1 MAFRTFERGIDGHG
15 VHQAQVSRR
24 ALLRGGALAGAG
36 ALLAGLPMGRAAL
49 AHGHAAGGMHAAM
62 PGMAWPG
69 VTKEVTGY
77 VADGKVANMVA
88 TFGWGTSDTLQTV
101 GGGKLTIGQPAMAD
115 ADSLYRI
122 YSMTKPVTGMAT
134 MMLIEDGKLGL
145 DQPLA
150 DILPAYAN
158 MTVQKTYDGSI
169 TDVVPAERPITIR
182 HLLTHTAGLG
192 YGIIQEGPIK
202 DEYERLGLV
211 PGQVS
216 RIPIPGIGRSKPVE
230 GLANFADRLA
240 EVPLVYQPGT
250 KWSYSVSLD
259 LLGRVIEVASGV
271 DFATFLQDNIF
282 DPAGMDSTY
291 FQVPRSEVGRFTT
304 NYGILNGT
312 PLPVDP
318 AAASI
323 YLDEPAFP
331 FGGAGLVSSPR
342 DYDRFLRMLLGY
354 GKIDG
359 TRVMGE
365 LAVRVGTRDILPS
378 TVETAGTWIE
388 GQGFGAGGRV
398 TDGAFG
404 WGGAAGTAAF
414 ADFKSGLRA
423 QLYTQYMPSGSY
435 PIQNA
440 FPDLVRADLAAMTG
454 GASSGE

>member
-1 MAFRTFERGIDGHG
+1 MAFRTFERGIDGLG
-15 VHQAQVSRR
+15 VDQAQVSRR

-49 AHGHAAGGMHAAM
+49 AHGHAAGGMHAPM

-122 YSMTKPVTGMAT
+122 YSMTKPVTGMAA

-182 HLLTHTAGLG
+182 QLLTHTAGLG
-192 YGIIQEGPIK
+192 YGIIQQGPIK

-282 DPAGMDSTY
+282 TPAGMDSTY

-312 PLPVDP
+312 PLAGRSGGGVDLSRRACIPVRRGRAGQQP
-318 AAASI
+318 ARLRPFPADAAGLRKDRR
-323 YLDEPAFP
+323 YARHGRTGRARGYARHPALHR
-331 FGGAGLVSSPR
+331 GDSGNVDRGAGLRCWRPR
-342 DYDRFLRMLLGY
+342 HGRRVRLGRCGWNGCLCRLQERAARAALHAVHAERFL
-354 GKIDG
+354 
-359 TRVMGE
+359 
-365 LAVRVGTRDILPS
+365 
-378 TVETAGTWIE
+378 
-388 GQGFGAGGRV
+388 
-398 TDGAFG
+398 
-404 WGGAAGTAAF
+404 
-414 ADFKSGLRA
+414 
-423 QLYTQYMPSGSY
+423 SY
-435 PIQNA
+435 PECVSRSRPRRSCCHDGRCI
-440 FPDLVRADLAAMTG
+440 VW
-454 GASSGE
+454 

>member
-1 MAFRTFERGIDGHG
+1 MAYRTFDDGFD
-15 VHQAQVSRR
+15 QAQVSRR

-36 ALLAGLPMGRAAL
+36 ALLAGIPMWRAAL
-49 AHGHAAGGMHAAM
+49 AHNHAGGVMHT
-62 PGMAWPG
+62 MAWPG
-69 VTKEVTGY
+69 VTEEVTGY
-77 VADGKVANMVA
+77 VAQGKVANMLA
-88 TFGWGTSDTLQTV
+88 TFGWGTGDALQTV

-134 MMLIEDGKLGL
+134 MMLIDDGKLGL

-150 DILPAYAN
+150 EILPAYSD
-158 MTVQKTYDGSI
+158 MMVQKTYDGSI
-169 TDVVPAERPITIR
+169 TDLVPAERPITIR
-182 HLLTHTAGLG
+182 QLLTHTAGLG
-192 YGIIQEGPIK
+192 YGIIQKGPISK
-202 DEYERLGLV
+202 EYERLGLV
-211 PGQVS
+211 PGEVS
-216 RIPIPGIGRSKPVE
+216 RIPIPGIGRAKPVE

-240 EVPLVYQPGT
+240 EVPLVLQPGT

-259 LLGRVIEVASGV
+259 LLGRVIEVASGT
-271 DFATFLQDNIF
+271 DFASFLQDNIF
-282 DPAGMDSTY
+282 TPAGMDSTY
-291 FQVPRSEVGRFTT
+291 FRVPRSEVGRFTT

-312 PLPVDP
+312 PLPIDP

-359 TRVMGE
+359 KRVMGE
-365 LAVRVGTRDILPS
+365 LAVRVGTRNILPS
-378 TVETAGTWIE
+378 TVRTEGTWIE

-398 TDGAFG
+398 TGGAFG

-414 ADFKSGLRA
+414 ADFGSGLRA
-423 QLYTQYMPSGSY
+423 QLYTQYMPSESY
-435 PIQNA
+435 PIQNQ

-454 GASSGE
+454 KGGAE